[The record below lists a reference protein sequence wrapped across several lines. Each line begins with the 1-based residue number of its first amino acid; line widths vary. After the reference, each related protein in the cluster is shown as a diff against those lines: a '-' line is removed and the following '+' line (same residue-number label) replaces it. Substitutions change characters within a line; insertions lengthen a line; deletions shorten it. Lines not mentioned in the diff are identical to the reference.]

1 MNKMSIKQDGITY
14 VIDVND
20 IKYKHFGV
28 ENIYAVVNYCT
39 GNIIYNLDFNLKVYS
54 KKYILTTI

>member
-1 MNKMSIKQDGITY
+1 MNKISIKQDGITY

-28 ENIYAVVNYCT
+28 EDIYAVVNYCT
-39 GNIIYNLDFNLKVYS
+39 GNIIFNLDFKPKVRN